1 MSQIQIRREY
11 TFDSAHYLHK
21 VPDGHKCKRLHGHT
35 YTLIPTVS
43 GTVDEDSGMILDFA
57 DLDVLVKRAIVD
69 RVDHRCLNDLYE
81 NPTAENMVGAMALD
95 LIKVLP
101 VGVRLVSLELREGL
115 KNAALYVV

>member
-11 TFDSAHYLHK
+11 TFDSAHYLPR

-43 GTVDEDSGMILDFA
+43 GIVDEDSGMILDFA

>member
-11 TFDSAHYLHK
+11 TFDSAHYLPR

>member
-11 TFDSAHYLHK
+11 TFDSAHYLPR

-43 GTVDEDSGMILDFA
+43 GIVDEDSGMILDFA

-101 VGVRLVSLELREGL
+101 VGMRLVSLELREGL

>member
-11 TFDSAHYLHK
+11 TFDSAHYLPR
-21 VPDGHKCKRLHGHT
+21 VPDEHKCKRLHGHT

-57 DLDVLVKRAIVD
+57 DLDVLVTRAIVD

>member
-11 TFDSAHYLHK
+11 TFDSAHYLPR

-43 GTVDEDSGMILDFA
+43 GIVDEDSGMILDFA

-101 VGVRLVSLELREGL
+101 VGVRLVSMELREGL